1 MKSLTTKLVLSAL
14 GVALLATPAFAAKH
28 HQASYQGLQNSAAGT
43 PAPTTDVG
51 TYPNGATRTG
61 SAYSRESGADDNVV
75 RSVPFGVN

>member
-1 MKSLTTKLVLSAL
+1 MKSLSTKLVLSAL

-28 HQASYQGLQNSAAGT
+28 HASYQGLQNSAAGT

-61 SAYSRESGADDNVV
+61 SAYSRDSGADDNVI
-75 RSVPFGVN
+75 RAVPFGVN